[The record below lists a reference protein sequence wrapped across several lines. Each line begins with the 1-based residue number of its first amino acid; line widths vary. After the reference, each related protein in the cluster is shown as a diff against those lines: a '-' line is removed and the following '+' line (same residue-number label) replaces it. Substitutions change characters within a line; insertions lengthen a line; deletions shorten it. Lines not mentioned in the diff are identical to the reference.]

1 MHITLGLQNLQTNYK
16 KRQKT
21 DELYNKCYVLLHKQR
36 ITKSRKA
43 KMSHIKQGYKQTEVG
58 VIPEDWDT
66 NEFGELTERIIGDGT
81 PSRSNPLYWGNEIPW
96 VTVKDLATF
105 NCSQTQEYI
114 TKKGLKNSASH
125 LIPKGII
132 ITSTRMALGKA
143 VIYDVD
149 VSINQDLKAIFPKKN
164 IDTKFFYYWFQFN
177 SKFIEDLG
185 SGSTVMGL
193 SLPDLRK
200 IIVAFPPKS
209 EQTAIAN
216 ALSDTDVLISC
227 LEKLIAKKRNIKQGA
242 MQKLLQPK
250 KGWKVMKLGEVAIF
264 LKGKGL
270 PKSHI
275 QENGKLKCIH
285 YGELFTKYNE
295 FIGNILSYTNEN
307 ENSFY
312 SVSNDVLMPTSDV
325 TPNGLATASCI
336 KEDGIILGGDVL
348 IIRLQKNVMD
358 GIFLSYYIA
367 QNREQIMKLVSGST
381 VYHLYGSDM
390 KNFEIIVPEIKE
402 QICIATIFL
411 DMDLE
416 ITSIE
421 TKLAKYRNIK
431 LGMMQN
437 LLTGKI
443 RLI

>member
-1 MHITLGLQNLQTNYK
+1 
-16 KRQKT
+16 
-21 DELYNKCYVLLHKQR
+21 
-36 ITKSRKA
+36 
-43 KMSHIKQGYKQTEVG
+43 
-58 VIPEDWDT
+58 
-66 NEFGELTERIIGDGT
+66 
-81 PSRSNPLYWGNEIPW
+81 
-96 VTVKDLATF
+96 
-105 NCSQTQEYI
+105 
-114 TKKGLKNSASH
+114 
-125 LIPKGII
+125 
-132 ITSTRMALGKA
+132 MALGKA

-209 EQTAIAN
+209 EQTVIAN